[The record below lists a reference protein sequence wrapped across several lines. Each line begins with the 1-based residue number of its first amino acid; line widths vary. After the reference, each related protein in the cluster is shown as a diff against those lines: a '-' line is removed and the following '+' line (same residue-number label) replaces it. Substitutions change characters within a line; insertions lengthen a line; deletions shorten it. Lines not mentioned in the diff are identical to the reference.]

1 MAIFAGPEIVNSG
14 LVLHLDAANSRS
26 YPGSGTNFK
35 DIASNTNLIISGTSS
50 FSSNNTGYII
60 LDSVDDYIDFTAP
73 NLGNTASVEMWC
85 RPSDFNGKMLFGWLR
100 YDVFCSGGA
109 IGYNTAASDV
119 YGLTSTQVTNLGML
133 NNWKQYVFVMRT
145 DVSYTNNKIYVN
157 GANQSLSQ
165 VSAAESAG
173 NRTFNSGAGRI
184 AGWRNDT
191 NYRMPMNLGSFK
203 LYNRE
208 LTAAEI
214 KQNFEASR
222 DRYGI

>member
-1 MAIFAGPEIVNSG
+1 MGAFIGTEIVNSG
-14 LVLHLDAANSRS
+14 LVLHLDAANPRS
-26 YPGSGTNFK
+26 YPGSGTTFK
-35 DIASNTNLIISGTSS
+35 DVAGNSSLTISGTAS
-50 FSSNNTGYII
+50 FSSNNNGYII
-60 LDSVDDYIDFTAP
+60 LDSIDDYIDFTAP
-73 NLGNTASVEMWC
+73 NLGNTVSVEMWC

-119 YGLTSTQVTNLGML
+119 YGLTSSQVTNLGML

-157 GANQSLSQ
+157 GANQPLSQ

-173 NRTFNSGAGRI
+173 NRTFNSGLGRI
-184 AGWRNDT
+184 AGWRNDG

-203 LYNRE
+203 VYNRE
-208 LTAAEI
+208 LSATEI
-214 KQNFEASR
+214 RQNFEATR
-222 DRYGI
+222 TRYGI